1 MKWYIQ
7 ALKKYAVFK
16 GRANRK
22 EYWYFIFVN
31 FIIVFIVGSIE
42 GYTKGLNYVESYNNS
57 GIIVIFYG
65 LAVLVPVITV
75 SVRRL
80 HDINKNGWWV
90 LINLIP
96 YIGGI
101 VLLIFMIHKGDSYN
115 NRYGAPPELKQTD

>member
-7 ALKKYAVFK
+7 VLKKYAVFK

-31 FIIVFIVGSIE
+31 IIIVFIIGSIE
-42 GYTKGLNYVESYNNS
+42 GYTKGLNYVESYNNP
-57 GIIVIFYG
+57 GIIVGLYS
-65 LAVLVPVITV
+65 LAVLVPIIAV

-80 HDINKNGWWV
+80 HDINKNGWWE

-101 VLLIFMIHKGDSYN
+101 ILLIFMIQKGDSYN
-115 NRYGAPPELKQTD
+115 NRYGDPPELEQTD